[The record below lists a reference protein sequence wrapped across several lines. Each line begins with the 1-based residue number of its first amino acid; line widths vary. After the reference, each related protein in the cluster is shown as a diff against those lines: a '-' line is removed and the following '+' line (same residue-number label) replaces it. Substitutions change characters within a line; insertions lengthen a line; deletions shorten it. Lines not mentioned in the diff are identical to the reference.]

1 MEQYESMKAHPEVS
15 QSEPLSS
22 ETVPPPEQQKID
34 ESELIKLTANMII
47 PIKDGDFVV
56 LQYPQDANMNG
67 IKRLMSSLEAHM
79 KSLDIKVPVIFLSND
94 FKVFVLR
101 KENAEDINSVV

>member
-22 ETVPPPEQQKID
+22 EALPPPEPQKID
-34 ESELIKLTANMII
+34 ESELIKLTANMIT

-56 LQYPQDANMNG
+56 LQYPKGASMSG
-67 IKRLMSSLEAHM
+67 IRHLMSSLEAHM
-79 KSLDIKVPVIFLSND
+79 KSLDIKIPVIFVSDD

-101 KENAEDINSVV
+101 KEDAEATENG